1 MEEKRRNQRCDFCGV
16 PFPDTKTPYKP
27 ITARDQE
34 GNNMVFCC
42 LGCSKGHEK
51 VTKIPSQNPIAS
63 LSKTKITQPTIG
75 KKIPPISLAAP
86 ALKPYHFLAQKAI
99 EFGANHA
106 ALILAKNVVVD
117 PRAKYKCFIPICRKL
132 GSNLCCPP
140 FSLPV
145 EETLRL
151 RDSYQHALLIQCL
164 GKPEEFTYEATQQGI
179 QMKYYLRVNNIVS
192 AIESLAQKKGY
203 YLAIGFGAGHCKL
216 CGHGVD
222 PNIKCAGV
230 VGGKP
235 LWNRCR
241 YPLRARPAMES
252 VGIDVFKTVR
262 KAGLRADFHGITST
276 VEEVQGAAT
285 FGVVFID

>member
-1 MEEKRRNQRCDFCGV
+1 MEENRKNQRCDFCGV
-16 PFPDTKTPYKP
+16 PFPEMKTPYKP
-27 ITARDQE
+27 ITTPDKE
-34 GNNMVFCC
+34 GKEMVFCC
-42 LGCSKGHEK
+42 LGCSKGYEK
-51 VTKIPSQNPIAS
+51 VSQIPFQNPGFTPSQ
-63 LSKTKITQPTIG
+63 G
-75 KKIPPISLAAP
+75 KKIQATEDKKTPISFADP
-86 ALKPYHFLAQKAI
+86 ALEPYRFLAKKAI

-140 FSLPV
+140 FSPPV

-151 RDSYQHALLIQCL
+151 RDSYEHALLIQCS

-179 QMKYYLRVNNIVS
+179 QLRYYLRVNNIVS

-203 YLAIGFGAGHCKL
+203 YLAIGFGGGHCKL

-222 PNIKCAGV
+222 PEIKCAGV
-230 VGGKP
+230 VDGKP

-252 VGIDVFKTVR
+252 VGIDVIKTAR
-262 KAGLRADFHGITST
+262 KAGLQADFHGITSP
-276 VEEVQGAAT
+276 VEEVQSAAT